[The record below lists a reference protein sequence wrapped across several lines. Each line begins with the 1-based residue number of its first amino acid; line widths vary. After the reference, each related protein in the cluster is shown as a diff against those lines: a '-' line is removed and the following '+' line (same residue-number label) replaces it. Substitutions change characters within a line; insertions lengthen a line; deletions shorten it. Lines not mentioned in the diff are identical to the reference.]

1 MITREAIR
9 ELASHES
16 QAGCAVSFYYQPS
29 TPKDQSHREES
40 IFLKDLVK
48 NALRSAEA
56 GGPNSCARADLDR
69 ILGMADRIH
78 NNGGKAKAIF
88 ADSSKGIWRE
98 FDLPGKISGTQLIVN
113 SRFRLKPLAPILEF
127 TPRVCVVL
135 LDRTK
140 ARLFD
145 YNLGEAHEV
154 MDFFNQLPRFGESD
168 GFAGFDAGHKE
179 RHAAETVKRH
189 YKRVDET
196 VLKMY
201 ERAGWDSIVFGCHDE
216 NWNEISEVLHSDI
229 TRRMLGRFRAEPG
242 LTTPNQIV
250 ESVER
255 LLLER
260 EMRVRDEAIE
270 DVVGEARRN
279 GKGAVGLRRVLS
291 ALEKG
296 EVQTLLIGDQ
306 FQAPGVECTNCGH
319 MEFNSAD
326 TCTLCTQPTKQVDDL
341 SDAIIGVALRN
352 GIEIMSITNDQR
364 LEKNGHIAALLRFRS
379 DQSTPMKLAS

>member
-16 QAGCAVSFYYQPS
+16 QPGCAVSFYYQPS
-29 TPKDQSHREES
+29 TPKDQSHREEA

-56 GGPNSCARADLDR
+56 GGPNACARADLER
-69 ILGMADRIH
+69 ILDMADRIH

-98 FDLPGKISGTQLIVN
+98 FDVPAKLTGTQLIVN
-113 SRFRLKPLAPILEF
+113 SRFRLKPLAPILEY

-145 YNLGEAHEV
+145 YNLGEAREV
-154 MDFFNQLPRFGESD
+154 MDFFNDLPRTGESD

-179 RHAAETVKRH
+179 RHAAENVKRH
-189 YKRVDET
+189 YKRVGET
-196 VLKMY
+196 ILKMY
-201 ERAGWDSIVFGCHDE
+201 ERAGWDSSVFGCHDE
-216 NWNEISEVLHSDI
+216 NWNEISEVLHTDI
-229 TRRMLGRFRAEPG
+229 TRRMLGRFRAEPA
-242 LTTPNQIV
+242 LTSPNQIV

-255 LLLER
+255 LLRER
-260 EMRVRDEAIE
+260 EMRVRDEAIN

-279 GKGAVGLRRVLS
+279 GNGAVGLRRVLS

-296 EVQTLLIGDQ
+296 EVQTLLISDR
-306 FQAPGVECTNCGH
+306 FEAPGIECTNCGH
-319 MEFNSAD
+319 LEFNNAD
-326 TCTLCTQPTKQVDDL
+326 RCTLCSQPTKQVDDL
-341 SDAIIGVALRN
+341 SDAIIGAALRN
-352 GIEIMSITNDQR
+352 GIEIMSISNDER

-379 DQSTPMKLAS
+379 DQNTPMKLAS